1 MAHHPPGI
9 DGRLTDY
16 GDAGFSSFL
25 RRAFLA
31 SAGYDETDLARPV
44 VAIID
49 TSSDYTTCHR
59 DMPALLAAVRRG
71 VLQGGA
77 LPLTLPTLSLGEILI
92 SPTSMLYRNLLAMET
107 EEALTAYPMDAAVL
121 LGGCDKTVPA
131 QLMAA
136 ASANVPVVSVVTGP
150 MRTGF
155 WRGTRLGACTDCRA
169 HWLQYRAGELDDH
182 ELGAVQQELCPTGG
196 TCMVMGTASTM
207 ACLGEALGMMLPGA
221 AAAPSGSGARL
232 RHGVAAGRRAAA
244 LARDPVRPRDVLT
257 PAAFANAVTALLA
270 IGGSTN
276 AIIHLLAIA
285 RRAGVP
291 LTLADFEAAAERVP
305 LLVNCKP
312 SGALWLEDLHRAGGL
327 PAVLA
332 ELRPL
337 LHLDTPCVSGM
348 TLGEQLAARGGRN
361 PRATAAATDGSA
373 AAGPAGSR
381 SHIGGPSSGS
391 ARATSGAGS
400 AGGAVPG
407 SSTTRDQQPTAEVED
422 GGSAAQKAP
431 SGQSKRSLSP
441 PSRAPAPVIG
451 TLDEPIGPPGALTV
465 LRGSLA
471 PDGAVLKRSAATPA
485 LLRHRGPALVFESPA
500 DLANRIDDPA
510 LPVTPG
516 HVLVLRNSG
525 PAAAGMPETGS
536 LPIPRK
542 LAAAGVRDMVRVS
555 DARMSG
561 TAGGTVVL
569 HCSPEATRGGPLA
582 LVEDGDL
589 IELDAGRGRIDLLVS
604 EQELAARRAR
614 APAPPPPPARGWRRL
629 HAEHVLP
636 AHLGADL
643 DFLAPGPSA
652 GAERR

>member
-1 MAHHPPGI
+1 MTAGGRGV
-9 DGRLTDY
+9 DGRLTSY
-16 GDAGFSSFL
+16 GDPGFSSFL

-31 SAGYDETDLARPV
+31 SAGYDGADLERPV
-44 VAIID
+44 VAIVD

-59 DMPALLAAVRRG
+59 DMPALVEAVRRG

-92 SPTSMLYRNLLAMET
+92 TPTSMLYRNLLAMET

-121 LGGCDKTVPA
+121 VGGCDKTVPA

-136 ASANVPVVSVVTGP
+136 ASADVPAVALVTGP
-150 MRTGF
+150 MRTGS

-169 HWLQYRAGELDDH
+169 HWQQFRAGELDQA
-182 ELGAVQQELCPTGG
+182 ELEQVQQELCPTGG

-207 ACLGEALGMMLPGA
+207 ACLSEALGLMLPGG

-232 RHGVAAGRRAAA
+232 RHAVATGRRAAA
-244 LARDPVRPRDVLT
+244 LAQAPLRPSQVLT

-276 AIIHLLAIA
+276 AVIHLLAIA
-285 RRAGVP
+285 RRAGVA
-291 LTLADFEAAAERVP
+291 LTLDDFEAAAQRVP

-312 SGALWLEDLHRAGGL
+312 SGDLWLEDLHQAGGM

-337 LHLDTPCVSGM
+337 LRLEAYCVSGT
-348 TLGEQLAARGGRN
+348 TLGEQLA
-361 PRATAAATDGSA
+361 TAV
-373 AAGPAGSR
+373 AGHPSTHSDTLGTGHDSGAGNPAGRVIGSLER
-381 SHIGGPSSGS
+381 PIGGP
-391 ARATSGAGS
+391 
-400 AGGAVPG
+400 
-407 SSTTRDQQPTAEVED
+407 
-422 GGSAAQKAP
+422 
-431 SGQSKRSLSP
+431 
-441 PSRAPAPVIG
+441 
-451 TLDEPIGPPGALTV
+451 GALAV

-471 PDGAVLKRSAATPA
+471 PDGAILKRSAATLA

-500 DLANRIDDPA
+500 DLAARIDDPA
-510 LPVTPG
+510 LPVTPD

-542 LAAAGVRDMVRVS
+542 LAVTGVRDMLRVS

-569 HCSPEATRGGPLA
+569 HCSPEAARGGPLA

-589 IELDAGRGRIDLLVS
+589 IELDADRGRIDLLVTS
-604 EQELAARRAR
+604 AELEARRAR
-614 APAPPPPPARGWRRL
+614 LPAQPPGPVRGWRRL

-643 DFLAPGPSA
+643 DFLSPDLS
-652 GAERR
+652 AERE

>member
-1 MAHHPPGI
+1 MAHSPSGI

-16 GDAGFSSFL
+16 GDPGFSSFL

-31 SAGYDETDLARPV
+31 SAGYDRSDVDRPV
-44 VAIID
+44 VAIVD

-59 DMPALLAAVRRG
+59 DMPALAEAVRRG

-136 ASANVPVVSVVTGP
+136 ASADVPAVSVVTGP
-150 MRTGF
+150 MRTGS

-169 HWLQYRAGELDDH
+169 HWLRHRAGELDAS
-182 ELGAVQQELCPTGG
+182 EIREVQQELCPTGG

-207 ACLGEALGMMLPGA
+207 ACLTEALGLMLPGG

-232 RHGVAAGRRAAA
+232 RHAVASGRRAAA
-244 LARDPVRPRDVLT
+244 LAQAPIRPRQVLT
-257 PAAFANAVTALLA
+257 AAAFANAVTVLLA

-291 LTLADFEAAAERVP
+291 LSLADFEAASARIP

-312 SGALWLEDLHRAGGL
+312 SGALWLEDLHRAGGM
-327 PAVLA
+327 PAVLT
-332 ELRPL
+332 ELHPL
-337 LHLDTPCVSGM
+337 LNLDALCVTGQ
-348 TLGEQLAARGGRN
+348 TLGEQLATRRVSVAGVADN
-361 PRATAAATDGSA
+361 
-373 AAGPAGSR
+373 AAGTAVPCRSATSDQPPASTASDAVR
-381 SHIGGPSSGS
+381 TARELDSHNS
-391 ARATSGAGS
+391 AR
-400 AGGAVPG
+400 
-407 SSTTRDQQPTAEVED
+407 
-422 GGSAAQKAP
+422 
-431 SGQSKRSLSP
+431 SL
-441 PSRAPAPVIG
+441 PAPTSPERVIG
-451 TLDEPIGPPGALTV
+451 SLGEPIGPPGALTV

-471 PDGAVLKRSAATPA
+471 PDGAVLKRSAATPG
-485 LLRHRGPALVFESPA
+485 LLKHRGPALVFESPT
-500 DLANRIDDPA
+500 DLAERIDDPA
-510 LPVTPG
+510 LPVTAD

-525 PAAAGMPETGS
+525 PAAAGMPESGS
-536 LPIPRK
+536 VPIPRK
-542 LAAAGVRDMVRVS
+542 LAVAGVRDMVRVS

-569 HCSPEATRGGPLA
+569 HCSPEAARGGPLA

-589 IELDAGRGRIDLLVS
+589 IQLDADRGRIDLLVA
-604 EQELAARRAR
+604 EQELAARRAS
-614 APAPPPPPARGWRRL
+614 APAPPPLPPRGWKRL

-643 DFLAPGPSA
+643 DFLAPRPADQA
-652 GAERR
+652 GEP

>member
-1 MAHHPPGI
+1 MAHLPSGI

-16 GDAGFSSFL
+16 GDPGFSSFL

-31 SAGYDETDLARPV
+31 SAGYDESDVDRPV
-44 VAIID
+44 VAIVD

-136 ASANVPVVSVVTGP
+136 ASADVPVVSVVTGP
-150 MRTGF
+150 MRTGS

-169 HWLQYRAGELDDH
+169 HWLQYRAGELDDT
-182 ELGAVQQELCPTGG
+182 EIREVRQELCPTGG

-207 ACLGEALGMMLPGA
+207 ACLTETLGLMLPGG

-232 RHGVAAGRRAAA
+232 RHAVASGRRAAA
-244 LARDPVRPRDVLT
+244 LAHTPIRPRQVLT
-257 PAAFANAVTALLA
+257 AAAFANAVTVLLA

-291 LTLADFEAAAERVP
+291 LTLADFEAAAARVP
-305 LLVNCKP
+305 LLVDCKP
-312 SGALWLEDLHRAGGL
+312 SGALWLEDLHRAGGM
-327 PAVLA
+327 PMVLA

-337 LHLDTPCVSGM
+337 LDLDATSVSGM
-348 TLGEQLAARGGRN
+348 TLGEQLATR
-361 PRATAAATDGSA
+361 AAATL
-373 AAGPAGSR
+373 AGN
-381 SHIGGPSSGS
+381 
-391 ARATSGAGS
+391 
-400 AGGAVPG
+400 
-407 SSTTRDQQPTAEVED
+407 
-422 GGSAAQKAP
+422 
-431 SGQSKRSLSP
+431 GQSEHSIE
-441 PSRAPAPVIG
+441 PSRGPGAVIG
-451 TLDEPIGPPGALTV
+451 TLGEPIGPPGALTV

-485 LLRHRGPALVFESPA
+485 LLNHRGPALVFESPA
-500 DLANRIDDPA
+500 DLAARIDDPA
-510 LPVTPG
+510 LPVTPE
-516 HVLVLRNSG
+516 HVLVLRNGG

-536 LPIPRK
+536 VPIPRK
-542 LAAAGVRDMVRVS
+542 LAEAGVRDMVRVS

-569 HCSPEATRGGPLA
+569 HCSPEAARGGPLA
-582 LVEDGDL
+582 LVEDGDP
-589 IELDAGRGRIDLLVS
+589 IELDADGGRVDLLVA
-604 EQELAARRAR
+604 ERELAARRAR
-614 APAPPPPPARGWRRL
+614 APAPPAPPRRGWKRL

-636 AHLGADL
+636 ANLGADL
-643 DFLAPGPSA
+643 DFLAPDPGSA
-652 GAERR
+652 QGGQ

>member
-1 MAHHPPGI
+1 MAPHRAGI

-16 GDAGFSSFL
+16 GDPGFSAFL

-31 SAGYDETDLARPV
+31 SAGYDETDVDRPV
-44 VAIID
+44 VAIVD

-136 ASANVPVVSVVTGP
+136 ASADVPVVSVVTGP
-150 MRTGF
+150 MRTGY

-169 HWLQYRAGELDDH
+169 HWLRYRAGELDDS
-182 ELGAVQQELCPTGG
+182 EIRAVQQELCPTGG

-207 ACLGEALGMMLPGA
+207 ACLTETLGLMLPGG

-232 RHGVAAGRRAAA
+232 RHAVASGRRAAA
-244 LARDPVRPRDVLT
+244 LARAPIRPSELLT
-257 PAAFANAVTALLA
+257 PAAFANAVTVLLA

-291 LTLADFEAAAERVP
+291 LTLADFEAAAARVP

-312 SGALWLEDLHRAGGL
+312 SGALWLEDLHRAGGM
-327 PAVLA
+327 PVVLA

-337 LHLDTPCVSGM
+337 LDLDALTVSGL
-348 TLGEQLAARGGRN
+348 TLGKQLDARHADMPGAS
-361 PRATAAATDGSA
+361 ATIQSE
-373 AAGPAGSR
+373 R
-381 SHIGGPSSGS
+381 SINNAPDP
-391 ARATSGAGS
+391 GA
-400 AGGAVPG
+400 
-407 SSTTRDQQPTAEVED
+407 
-422 GGSAAQKAP
+422 
-431 SGQSKRSLSP
+431 
-441 PSRAPAPVIG
+441 VIG
-451 TLDEPIGPPGALTV
+451 TLSEPIGPPGALTV

-485 LLRHRGPALVFESPA
+485 LLKHRGPALVFESPA
-500 DLANRIDDPA
+500 DLAARIDDPA
-510 LPVTPG
+510 LPVTPD
-516 HVLVLRNSG
+516 HVLVLRNGG
-525 PAAAGMPETGS
+525 PAAAGMPETEIRAHS
-536 LPIPRK
+536 PQ
-542 LAAAGVRDMVRVS
+542 
-555 DARMSG
+555 
-561 TAGGTVVL
+561 AGG
-569 HCSPEATRGGPLA
+569 GG
-582 LVEDGDL
+582 
-589 IELDAGRGRIDLLVS
+589 
-604 EQELAARRAR
+604 
-614 APAPPPPPARGWRRL
+614 
-629 HAEHVLP
+629 
-636 AHLGADL
+636 GA
-643 DFLAPGPSA
+643 
-652 GAERR
+652 

>member
-1 MAHHPPGI
+1 MASPARGV

-16 GDAGFSSFL
+16 GDPGFSAFL

-31 SAGYDETDLARPV
+31 SAGYDQSDLARPV
-44 VAIID
+44 VAVVD
-49 TSSDYTTCHR
+49 TSSDYATCHR
-59 DMPALLAAVRRG
+59 DMPALVAAVRRG

-77 LPLTLPTLSLGEILI
+77 LPLTLPTLALGEILMT
-92 SPTSMLYRNLLAMET
+92 PTSMLYRNLLALET

-121 LGGCDKTVPA
+121 VGGCDKTVPA

-136 ASANVPVVSVVTGP
+136 ASANVPAVALVTGP
-150 MRTGF
+150 MHTGW

-169 HWLQYRAGELDDH
+169 HWQQFRAGALEEAELQQ
-182 ELGAVQQELCPTGG
+182 VQQELCPTGG

-207 ACLGEALGMMLPGA
+207 ACLSEALGMMLPGGA
-221 AAAPSGSGARL
+221 TAPSGSGERL
-232 RHGVAAGRRAAA
+232 RQAVAAGRRAAA
-244 LARDPVRPRDVLT
+244 LARAPLRPRELLT
-257 PAAFANAVTALLA
+257 PAAFANAVTVLLA

-285 RRAGVP
+285 RRAGVA
-291 LTLADFEAAAERVP
+291 LTLAAFEEAAARVP

-312 SGALWLEDLHRAGGL
+312 SGSLWLEDLHHAGGM
-327 PAVLA
+327 PALLT

-337 LHLDTPCVSGM
+337 LELDARCISGA
-348 TLGEQLAARGGRN
+348 TLGEQLAA
-361 PRATAAATDGSA
+361 
-373 AAGPAGSR
+373 GP
-381 SHIGGPSSGS
+381 P
-391 ARATSGAGS
+391 AGS
-400 AGGAVPG
+400 AGGA
-407 SSTTRDQQPTAEVED
+407 
-422 GGSAAQKAP
+422 AAP
-431 SGQSKRSLSP
+431 ER
-441 PSRAPAPVIG
+441 VIG
-451 TLDEPIGPPGALTV
+451 TLKHPIGGPGALAV

-471 PDGAVLKRSAATPA
+471 PDGAVLKAAAASPE

-500 DLANRIDDPA
+500 DLTARIDDPA
-510 LPVTPG
+510 LPVTPA

-542 LAAAGVRDMVRVS
+542 LARAGVGDLVRVS

-569 HCSPEATRGGPLA
+569 HCSPEAARGGPLA

-589 IELDAGRGRIDLLVS
+589 IELDARAGRIDLLVG
-604 EQELAARRAR
+604 EPELAARRAR
-614 APAPPPPPARGWRRL
+614 LASRPPALPARGWRRL
-629 HAEHVLP
+629 HAGHVLP

-643 DFLAPGPSA
+643 DFLAPDPPA
-652 GAERR
+652 

>member
-1 MAHHPPGI
+1 MASRPPGI

-16 GDAGFSSFL
+16 GDPGFSSFL

-31 SAGYDETDLARPV
+31 SAGYDESDVDRPV
-44 VAIID
+44 VAIVD

-59 DMPALLAAVRRG
+59 DMPALAAAVRRG

-136 ASANVPVVSVVTGP
+136 ASADVPVVSVVTGP
-150 MRTGF
+150 MRTGY

-169 HWLQYRAGELDDH
+169 HWLQYRAGELDNS
-182 ELGAVQQELCPTGG
+182 EIREVQQELCPTGG

-207 ACLGEALGMMLPGA
+207 ACLTEALGLMLPGG

-232 RHGVAAGRRAAA
+232 RHAVASGRRAAA
-244 LARDPVRPRDVLT
+244 LARNPIRPRQVLT
-257 PAAFANAVTALLA
+257 AAAIANAVTVLLA

-291 LTLADFEAAAERVP
+291 LTLAAFEQAAARVP

-312 SGALWLEDLHRAGGL
+312 SGALWLEDLHRAGGM

-332 ELRPL
+332 RLRPL
-337 LHLDTPCVSGM
+337 LNVDVIGVQGI
-348 TLGEQLAARGGRN
+348 TLREQLDGQAMDSAARA
-361 PRATAAATDGSA
+361 PSE
-373 AAGPAGSR
+373 R
-381 SHIGGPSSGS
+381 SVNT
-391 ARATSGAGS
+391 RQDSGA
-400 AGGAVPG
+400 
-407 SSTTRDQQPTAEVED
+407 
-422 GGSAAQKAP
+422 
-431 SGQSKRSLSP
+431 
-441 PSRAPAPVIG
+441 VIG
-451 TLDEPIGPPGALTV
+451 TLEEPVGPPGALTV

-485 LLRHRGPALVFESPA
+485 LLKHRGPALVFESPA
-500 DLANRIDDPA
+500 DLAARIDEPA
-510 LPVTPG
+510 LPVTPE

-525 PAAAGMPETGS
+525 PAAAGMPENGS
-536 LPIPRK
+536 VPIPRK
-542 LAAAGVRDMVRVS
+542 LAEAGVRDMVRVS

-569 HCSPEATRGGPLA
+569 HCSPEAARGGPLA

-589 IELDAGRGRIDLLVS
+589 IQLDADGGRIDLLVS
-604 EQELAARRAR
+604 EQELAARRSR
-614 APAPPPPPARGWRRL
+614 APAPPAPPRRGWKRL

-643 DFLAPGPSA
+643 DFLAPDPDTSPI
-652 GAERR
+652 R